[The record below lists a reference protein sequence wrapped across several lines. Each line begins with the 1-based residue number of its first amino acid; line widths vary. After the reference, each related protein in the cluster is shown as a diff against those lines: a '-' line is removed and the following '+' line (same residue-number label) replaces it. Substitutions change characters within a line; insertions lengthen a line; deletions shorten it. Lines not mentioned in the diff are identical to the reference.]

1 MIAQLSYT
9 RSRKRTQNRAV
20 TSQENRLLSAVITRP
35 TDRNPTG
42 YVALWRIGCRRR
54 TRPTHPGRARG
65 DRCHLFPDGC
75 SGLGIRPPARAPR
88 PPLRCQPGGRRWSSH
103 HPFLGGSCR
112 APRFDARATAS
123 LEPDI
128 HARRDYLS
136 RRWMRERCGGAFVAG
151 VPRLGL
157 RGRSRMG
164 RARHR
169 LQPARRPQRRR
180 AADSSSECVERDFR
194 CRRRGWSDP
203 RLNRRPYA
211 PGPSLRRRC
220 RGGLRA
226 LARGQRCLR
235 AVAVHVHE
243 DRGLV
248 SLPPRDLHDRL
259 CALRRDGGGNRRLD
273 AFSAR
278 IGRFTVGGRGDFDV
292 RLLAGARGGPAPG
305 RPRAGAHA
313 RKRDRDHRIR
323 GGRRCAGERADPSRR
338 ADRLHR
344 RRPGDRPHLSHRH
357 RVAGQAPAWR
367 RARHVMAVSGLH
379 GGRSRHPG
387 RHRRDDCAIRDRCGP
402 GGAGT
407 SGGWLRRLVLAGVA
421 RGGPGYRWRT
431 VTSLTLGRWFG
442 VAMAI
447 VLVGGCAGGAT
458 GTGKPPTQ
466 STPSSAAAV
475 ATLPCR
481 MPVNLR
487 VDQGG
492 NREVLGY
499 LALPSGV
506 TTDDPTDS
514 IVKVADFPVSGGG
527 TVPFWGTV
535 TSPQLFGVGLGTF
548 SPIAGKWLP
557 APPELVSPDLVH
569 YTYLHPN
576 GSLRLAAAAGAEIPV
591 ANPIN
596 LTPLAYAGAGVVL
609 VQNQPASSGLWL
621 LDPRTHAITVITQ
634 PTGSDDWREV
644 TSAPATATAG
654 GGTLA
659 YGVNSPGGLGAP
671 PATTVLRANL
681 QAGGLLKTTTV
692 YTADAGTTIAL
703 IAADRQGG
711 LLVALTGHSPGG
723 LSRPQHR
730 TKIGDCASRG
740 RAGDRGPPPPRG
752 RAWHLVH
759 RPHGHLSF
767 QRHIGLS
774 EDRSRGHDRRRARRR
789 LRLGNGKRR
798 PAARGPNARQPWG

>member
-9 RSRKRTQNRAV
+9 RSRKSTPNRAV

-42 YVALWRIGCRRR
+42 YVALWRFGRHRRA
-54 TRPTHPGRARG
+54 RPTHPGRARG

-75 SGLGIRPPARAPR
+75 SGLGIRPAARAPR
-88 PPLRCQPGGRRWSSH
+88 TPLRCQPGRRQWSSH
-103 HPFLGGSCR
+103 HPFLGGSYR
-112 APRFDARATAS
+112 GPRLDARAAAS

-128 HARRDYLS
+128 HARRDHLS
-136 RRWMRERCGGAFVAG
+136 GRWMRERRGGAFVAG
-151 VPRLGL
+151 VPRFRI

-169 LQPARRPQRRR
+169 LQPARRPQRGR

-220 RGGLRA
+220 SGGLRA
-226 LARGQRCLR
+226 LAPGQRCLR

-278 IGRFTVGGRGDFDV
+278 IGRFTVGGRGDSDV

-323 GGRRCAGERADPSRR
+323 GGRYCAGERADPSRR

-387 RHRRDDCAIRDRCGP
+387 RHRRGDCAIRDRCGP
-402 GGAGT
+402 GSARTG
-407 SGGWLRRLVLAGVA
+407 GGWLRRLVLAGVA

-431 VTSLTLGRWFG
+431 VTSRTLGRWFG

-527 TVPFWGTV
+527 TVPLWGTV

-548 SPIAGKWLP
+548 SPIA
-557 APPELVSPDLVH
+557 
-569 YTYLHPN
+569 
-576 GSLRLAAAAGAEIPV
+576 
-591 ANPIN
+591 NPIN
-596 LTPLAYAGAGVVL
+596 LIPLAYTGAGVVL

-621 LDPRTHAITVITQ
+621 LDPTTHAITVITQ

-644 TSAPATATAG
+644 TSAPATAAAS

-671 PATTVLRANL
+671 PPTTVLRANL

-711 LLVALTGHSPGG
+711 LLVALTGQSPGLVYLDRNTG
-723 LSRPQHR
+723 SRSVTAPAGIALATVGPRHHADAHGIWF
-730 TKIGDCASRG
+730 IGR
-740 RAGDRGPPPPRG
+740 DRKSTR
-752 RAWHLVH
+752 LN
-759 RPHGHLSF
+759 S
-767 QRHIGLS
+767 S
-774 EDRSRGHDRRRARRR
+774 HD
-789 LRLGNGKRR
+789 
-798 PAARGPNARQPWG
+798 QI